1 MLADCS
7 YESLPCVAAIS
18 SWEPLAHVV
27 HLASL
32 PPAHWK
38 DKYVAT
44 LHTCQHSLEQ
54 YFYQV
59 CSATLHSYNT
69 EVN

>member
-27 HLASL
+27 HQASL
-32 PPAHWK
+32 PAHWK

-44 LHTCQHSLEQ
+44 LRTCQHSLEQ